1 MILTMRILN
10 LLILCTAL
18 LAQPA
23 TAQLAKSSAIS
34 WIEAGIICAS
44 DTGEYREAPGTI
56 SGRAHA
62 PTEEPPFV
70 SNSQVVP
77 AVRGVGLGVKAR
89 SDATIGMLP
98 IEMILTHPPMGED
111 GITRQTFVSLITP
124 DRNAIIFFQF
134 DHDYE
139 LVTGPWSFTAMRDGQ
154 TVFRANFQVVSPDEM
169 PDLADTCDYRDL
181 LS

>member
-1 MILTMRILN
+1 MRILSI
-10 LLILCTAL
+10 ILVCLCSLTN
-18 LAQPA
+18 PA
-23 TAQLAKSSAIS
+23 SAQLARSSS
-34 WIEAGIICAS
+34 LGWIEAGIICATN
-44 DTGEYREAPGTI
+44 TGEFREAPGTI

-77 AVRGVGLGVKAR
+77 AVIGVGLGIKAR
-89 SDATIGMLP
+89 SDDAIGLLLV
-98 IEMILTHPPMGED
+98 EVILTHPPMGED
-111 GITRQTFVSLITP
+111 GITRQTFLSMITP
-124 DRNAIIFFQF
+124 DTNAIIFFQF

-139 LVTGPWSFTAMRDGQ
+139 LVTGSWSFTGVRDGE
-154 TVFRANFQVVSPDEM
+154 TVFRANFQVVPPDQM